1 MIFKR
6 KIYDKMLKWKREQDG
21 KTALLL
27 KGARR
32 VGKTTVVREFAEKEY
47 QSYIL
52 LDFAHISR
60 EINSLF
66 DDLYDMDDFFMR
78 LQLLTHIRLYER
90 KSVIVLDEIQLNPKA
105 RQAIKYLVED
115 GRYDYI
121 ETGSLLSIKKNTS
134 GILIPSEETRITMNP
149 MDYEEFRWALGDSD
163 TCDMLRESFLHR
175 HPLGDSVNRRLMHDF
190 RYYILIGGMP
200 QAVVSYLETHDF
212 SMIDQV
218 KRSILELYEDDF
230 RKIDSTGTI
239 TRLFHGIPSELG
251 KYASRYQVSSVLS
264 GRNSDD
270 VASKIGDMVDSL
282 TVNIAWHADDPNV
295 GFALNRDSERFKLYL
310 ADTGLFTTLIFW
322 DKSFTENI
330 IYEKLIS
337 DKLATNLGFLYENI
351 VGQMLKAKG
360 DELYYYTFPAEQSNH
375 LYEIDFLLSRQNKIC
390 PLEVKSSGYRRHA
403 SLDMF
408 YDKFSSRIK
417 ERYLVYTKDL
427 QKNQDVVMLPVYMTM
442 FL

>member
-6 KIYDKMLKWKREQDG
+6 KIYDEMLKWKREQNG
-21 KTALLL
+21 KTALLI

-32 VGKTTVVREFAEKEY
+32 VGKTTVAREFAEKEY
-47 QSYIL
+47 QSYVL
-52 LDFAHISR
+52 LDFAHISK

-78 LQLLTHIRLYER
+78 LQLLTHVSLYEH
-90 KSVIVLDEIQLNPKA
+90 KSVIILDEIQLNPKA
-105 RQAIKYLVED
+105 RQSIKYLVED

-121 ETGSLLSIKKNTS
+121 ETGSLLSIKKNTA

-149 MDYEEFRWALGDSD
+149 MDYEEFRWALGDSN
-163 TCDMLRESFLHR
+163 TCDILRDSFLH
-175 HPLGDSVNRRLMHDF
+175 HHSLGDSVNRRLMHDF
-190 RYYILIGGMP
+190 RYYMLVGGMP

-212 SMIDQV
+212 SRIDQV

-230 RKIDSTGTI
+230 TKIDSTGTI
-239 TRLFHGIPSELG
+239 SRLFHGIPSELG
-251 KYASRYQVSSVLS
+251 KFASRYQISSVVN
-264 GRNSDD
+264 GRDSDD

-295 GFALNRDSERFKLYL
+295 GFALNRDSGRFKLYL
-310 ADTGLFTTLIFW
+310 ADTGLFTTLAFW

-330 IYEKLIS
+330 IYEKLLS

-351 VGQMLKAKG
+351 VSQMLKAKG
-360 DELYYYTFPAEQSNH
+360 DELYYYTFPVKQSNH
-375 LYEIDFLLSRQNKIC
+375 LYEIDFLLSRENKIC
-390 PLEVKSSGYRRHA
+390 PIEVKSSGYRRHA
-403 SLDMF
+403 SLDAF

-417 ERYLVYTKDL
+417 ERYLIYTKDFR
-427 QKNQDVVMLPVYMTM
+427 KDQDVVMLPVYMTM

>member
-1 MIFKR
+1 MTFKR

-21 KTALLL
+21 KTALLI

-32 VGKTTVVREFAEKEY
+32 VGKTTVAREFAEKEY

-52 LDFAHISR
+52 LDFAHISK

-66 DDLYDMDDFFMR
+66 DDLYDLDDFFMR

-121 ETGSLLSIKKNTS
+121 ETGSLLSIKKNTA

-190 RYYILIGGMP
+190 RYYMLIGGMP

-239 TRLFHGIPSELG
+239 TRLFHGIPSELS

-264 GRNSDD
+264 GRDSDD

-310 ADTGLFTTLIFW
+310 ADTGLFTTLTFW

-330 IYEKLIS
+330 IYEKLLS

-351 VGQMLKAKG
+351 VSQMLKAKG
-360 DELYYYTFPAEQSNH
+360 NELYYYTFPLEQSNH
-375 LYEIDFLLSRQNKIC
+375 LYEIDFLLSRENKIC
-390 PLEVKSSGYRRHA
+390 PIEVKSSGYRRHT
-403 SLDMF
+403 SLDAF
-408 YDKFSSRIK
+408 YEKFSSRIK
-417 ERYLVYTKDL
+417 ERYLIYTKDFR
-427 QKNQDVVMLPVYMTM
+427 KDQDVVMLPVYMTM